1 MDVSLYSYWRS
12 SCSWRVRIVLAHK
25 NIDYTTI
32 PIHLLQQK
40 NVAPEYLEINPMGQV
55 PALTYNNFT
64 LFQSLAI
71 IHYIELK
78 HPEHSLLPACLEDQ
92 ARVWEICEIIN
103 SGIQPL
109 QNLPI
114 LELAEKAGISRKE
127 WAQKVISEGL
137 EAIEMILVHTAGTYC
152 VGDSVSLADVCLVP
166 QVYNAVRFEVDLGP
180 FPNVSR
186 INELCLTLSAFQK
199 AHPSNQPDADT

>member
-1 MDVSLYSYWRS
+1 MDISLYSYWRS

-25 NIDYTTI
+25 NIDYATI

-40 NVAPEYLEINPMGQV
+40 NVAPEYLEKNPLGQV
-55 PALTYNNFT
+55 PALSYNNFT
-64 LFQSLAI
+64 LSQSLAI
-71 IHYIELK
+71 IHYIEQK
-78 HPEHSLLPACLEDQ
+78 HPEHSLLPASLEDQ

-137 EAIEMILVHTAGTYC
+137 EAIEGILVHTAGTYC
-152 VGDSVSLADVCLVP
+152 VGDSVTLADACLIP
-166 QVYNAVRFEVDLGP
+166 QVYNAVRFEVDLSA

-186 INELCLTLSAFQK
+186 INELCSTLSAFQK
-199 AHPSNQPDADT
+199 SHPSAQPDAEN